1 MIKSQKIKLQKILY
15 GTFFIL
21 VLPLYFIF
29 LANRVSLPFKVPESS
44 YGGSV
49 TAIIGLGIII
59 RGMYELKVK
68 GKGLP
73 MNAFPP
79 EELVED
85 GIYGIFPHP
94 IYFGFCIMCIGISIF
109 YKSAAGLYLVT
120 PVIIG
125 GCMALVLGYE
135 NLYLKKNFG
144 KVPHPILGI
153 SNISRP
159 FAKIFRLNKLWNIL
173 LKWAENRANS

>member
-29 LANRVSLPFKVPESS
+29 LANSVSLPFEVSELG

-49 TAIIGLGIII
+49 MAIIGLAIIM

-135 NLYLKKNFG
+135 NLYLKKNFE

-159 FAKIFRLNKLWNIL
+159 FVKIFRYGIFY
-173 LKWAENRANS
+173 

>member
-1 MIKSQKIKLQKILY
+1 MELFHISIAIILH
-15 GTFFIL
+15 
-21 VLPLYFIF
+21 F
-29 LANRVSLPFKVPESS
+29 LANSVSLPFEVSELG

-49 TAIIGLGIII
+49 MAIIGLAIII

-135 NLYLKKNFG
+135 KFISQKKNFE
-144 KVPHPILGI
+144 K
-153 SNISRP
+153 SS
-159 FAKIFRLNKLWNIL
+159 ASYFRNFQYFKAICQDFQI
-173 LKWAENRANS
+173 E

>member
-29 LANRVSLPFKVPESS
+29 LANSVSLPFEVSELG

-49 TAIIGLGIII
+49 MAIIGLAIII

-85 GIYGIFPHP
+85 GIYGISVLCVSEFL
-94 IYFGFCIMCIGISIF
+94 YFINQRQDFI
-109 YKSAAGLYLVT
+109 
-120 PVIIG
+120 
-125 GCMALVLGYE
+125 
-135 NLYLKKNFG
+135 
-144 KVPHPILGI
+144 
-153 SNISRP
+153 
-159 FAKIFRLNKLWNIL
+159 WL
-173 LKWAENRANS
+173 LLL

>member
-29 LANRVSLPFKVPESS
+29 LANSVSLPFEVPELG
-44 YGGSV
+44 YGDSV
-49 TAIIGLGIII
+49 MAIIGLAIII

-94 IYFGFCIMCIGISIF
+94 IYFGFCNF
-109 YKSAAGLYLVT
+109 QRN
-120 PVIIG
+120 
-125 GCMALVLGYE
+125 
-135 NLYLKKNFG
+135 NLYLLSTRCILIIYQLPIYILPQQMILPRSPKFSFEIIG
-144 KVPHPILGI
+144 RHPHLIQY
-153 SNISRP
+153 
-159 FAKIFRLNKLWNIL
+159 F
-173 LKWAENRANS
+173 